1 MKTLDQYLLDHAAAT
16 NAAIHLIA
24 EATGLAV
31 DGLPEPDTGYAAL
44 ATMADVLYLREGV
57 QAALIELAN
66 RLNDV
71 AAAIADVASRPPV
84 AVIVPTPDVAVNIVM
99 PEQPASIT
107 FARDGQGRII
117 GAEKTPG

>member
-1 MKTLDQYLLDHAAAT
+1 VKTLDQYLLDHAAAT

-24 EATGLAV
+24 EAAGLAV

-71 AAAIADVASRPPV
+71 AAALADVASRPPV
-84 AVIVPTPDVAVNIVM
+84 SVVVPVPDVAVNIALP
-99 PEQPASIT
+99 PEKSAIT
-107 FARDGQGRII
+107 FARDGAGRII
-117 GAEKTPG
+117 GAEKTPA